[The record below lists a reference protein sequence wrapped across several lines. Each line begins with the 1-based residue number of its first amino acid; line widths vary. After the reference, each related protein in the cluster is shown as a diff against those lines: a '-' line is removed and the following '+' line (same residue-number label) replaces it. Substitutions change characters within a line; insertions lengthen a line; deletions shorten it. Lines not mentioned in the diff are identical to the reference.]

1 MGPAEGQTG
10 VMDEYAPGRRVI
22 VRGTPEH
29 GVVLLWHG
37 RGVDGAAW
45 MLPLAERIAAHGV
58 LTLSADWNS
67 EAADGGRSDLLT
79 SLRFARELADGNGR
93 DPDSVVV
100 AGWSLGGTAAVS
112 LAVHGKRLGVALGG
126 AVLIAP
132 GDGPQVTDPVSGTTL
147 PTTMPPGAGRCGID
161 LVYGDRD
168 TIATPDLVAGLELR
182 LRIAGWRTALHEIDT
197 DHAGVVGTRFDERTE
212 QYRPSTAAHAVRA
225 ADRAAELVAG
235 AATSSS
241 SSSSS

>member
-1 MGPAEGQTG
+1 
-10 VMDEYAPGRRVI
+10 MDEYAPGRRI
-22 VRGTPEH
+22 IARGTPEH

-45 MLPLAERIAAHGV
+45 MLPLADRVATRGILA
-58 LTLSADWNS
+58 LSADWNS

-79 SLRFARELADGNGR
+79 SLRHARELAERHGR
-93 DPDSVVV
+93 DPDTVVV

-112 LAVHGKRLGVALGG
+112 LAVHGKRLGVGIGG

-132 GDGPQVTDPVSGTTL
+132 GDGPRVTDPVSGAAL
-147 PTTMPPGAGRCGID
+147 PARMPPGEGRCGID

-168 TIATPDLVAGLELR
+168 ASATPDLVAGLELR
-182 LRIAGWRTALHEIDT
+182 LRVAGWRTALHEIDT

-212 QYRPSTAAHAVRA
+212 QYRPSTATHAVRA
-225 ADRAAELVAG
+225 ADAVAELIADV
-235 AATSSS
+235 ATSSS
-241 SSSSS
+241 SSSTS